1 MRRVFTTLLTASVC
15 GCATVGPDARDPFE
29 AANRSV
35 YKFNQSVDEAVL
47 KPVGEAYKKALP
59 EIVQSGVRN
68 VFSNLADVPI
78 AVNDLLQGK
87 PVEAANDGMR
97 FAINTTIGG
106 LGLLDWA
113 SEIGLEKRNEDF
125 GQTLGRWG
133 IADGPYLVWPLF
145 GSSTVRDSAGG
156 IVDLAIDPVGRHK
169 PVDARNA
176 MQVTRVA
183 GKRADLLEASR
194 MLEEIALDRYAF
206 ERDAYLQRRRSL
218 IYDGNPPREKRA
230 AAPAESQ

>member
-1 MRRVFTTLLTASVC
+1 
-15 GCATVGPDARDPFE
+15 
-29 AANRSV
+29 
-35 YKFNQSVDEAVL
+35 
-47 KPVGEAYKKALP
+47 VGEAYKKALP

-87 PVEAANDGMR
+87 PIEAANDGLR

-113 SEIGLEKRNEDF
+113 SEMGLEKRNEDF
-125 GQTLGRWG
+125 GQTFGRWG
-133 IADGPYLVWPLF
+133 VADGPFLVLPLF

-156 IVDLAIDPVGRHK
+156 IIDLAIDPVGRHK

-194 MLEEIALDRYAF
+194 MLEEIALDKYAF
-206 ERDAYLQRRRSL
+206 EREAYLQRRRSL
-218 IYDGNPPREKRA
+218 IYDGNPPREKHA
-230 AAPAESQ
+230 ALPAEPQ